1 MKDFL
6 SAARFLAEDFAA
18 TILFLAVFQA
28 TGSMPAAAVAGIVL
42 GLGQV
47 GWRLFQRRPVDT
59 LQWVSLGLVVS
70 TAGVS
75 LLTNDPRFVMLKP
88 SAIYLIV
95 GAVMLKRGWMMRY
108 MPPIANRLM
117 PDLVTAFGYVWA
129 GLMFASAGLNVALA
143 LTLPFGQWLLAM
155 AVWGPCSKGLLFLIQ
170 FPIMKIVGRRR
181 YLRNAA
187 VAGASSAPAA
197 STATA

>member
-6 SAARFLAEDFAA
+6 AAARFLAEDFAA
-18 TILFLAVFQA
+18 TIVFLVVFQA
-28 TGSMPAAAVAGIVL
+28 TGSMPTAAAAGIVL
-42 GLGQV
+42 GVGQV
-47 GWRLFQRRPVDT
+47 GWRLFKRRPVDA

-70 TAGVS
+70 AAATS

-88 SAIYLIV
+88 SVIYLIV
-95 GAVMLKRGWMMRY
+95 GGVMLKRGWMARY
-108 MPPIANRLM
+108 MPPIAKQLM
-117 PDLVTAFGYVWA
+117 PDLVIFFGYVWA
-129 GLMFASAGLNVALA
+129 GLMVASAGLNVAFA

-155 AVWGPCSKGLLFLIQ
+155 AVWGPCSKAALFLVQ
-170 FPIMKIVGRRR
+170 FPIMKVVGRRR